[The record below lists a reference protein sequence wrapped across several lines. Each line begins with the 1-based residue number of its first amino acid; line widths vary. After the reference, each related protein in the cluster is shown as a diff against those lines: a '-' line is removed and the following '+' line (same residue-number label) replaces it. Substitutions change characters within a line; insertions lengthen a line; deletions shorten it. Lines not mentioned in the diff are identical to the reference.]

1 MPRARSRFSSRPTL
15 VLRRQRS
22 SARVCGSPL
31 LNICNFV
38 TKANAARTKDAAL
51 VIEGDPRSKL
61 HRFRFFDFVFEKAGT
76 CRAVLDAEFLKL
88 AFTRLVADRTIEWMI
103 DQQKFHHALP
113 AFLNQWRTCAHAHS
127 FGDVLRTT
135 DLWAR
140 HPIDDRLAVG
150 AELGFAIRTHS
161 RHAHLD
167 QTQPANTR

>member
-1 MPRARSRFSSRPTL
+1 MSSENSVTSPIDESEHI
-15 VLRRQRS
+15 VL
-22 SARVCGSPL
+22 G
-31 LNICNFV
+31 NFV

-113 AFLNQWRTCAHAHS
+113 AFLNQRRTCAHAHS

-150 AELGFAIRTHS
+150 AELGFAIGTHS

-167 QTQPANTR
+167 QTHPTITR